1 MMSTK
6 KLVFAEV
13 QFSRKLRFKFVF
25 MTILFL
31 MKGLDYPMTE
41 LENIYLTLVHDI

>member
-13 QFSRKLRFKFVF
+13 QFSRKLRFEIVF
-25 MTILFL
+25 MTIPFII
-31 MKGLDYPMTE
+31 KGLDYPMTG
-41 LENIYLTLVHDI
+41 LENIYLTLVYDI